1 MRTDDVFNDIDSRT
15 ADRLAKE
22 YPVLRDEQK
31 ERLYAMS
38 KRKFDIKTDNSSIDV
53 SGVEKYRRPKWY
65 KGVSVAAA
73 ALLLVSGIG
82 GSMYYISRN
91 GKAPATEV
99 EESISETTEVTT
111 EALTEEQTNAEEA
124 DAEAIAK
131 ALIDDY
137 REFICYLCDDDLEVD
152 KSDVI
157 TRTITLPDSDVTFDR
172 EFYRVTDSR
181 FPTWADIEKRC
192 YEILDTEPAQRI
204 LEIYTED
211 TEDIMGNPFFCVTED
226 GYYHETGLHDNGID
240 PLSTSEY
247 DMDVHTDENGNI
259 IATIVETELREVH
272 DYPIP
277 ETTFTIVNTEN
288 GWRISDVTE
297 KPLDE
302 ETEDS
307 TDADAIAKE
316 LTGAYRYFEDIL
328 LGNLEVDKSDII
340 TRTLTF
346 PETDSELD
354 LKFYRVTDPRYPTWA
369 DIEKRCYEIFDAEC
383 GQKILEKSLYNS
395 DENINS
401 AFINTTDNGY
411 YIAAETIDR
420 NNETLEWDNYT
431 VKGELDENGNIIAAM
446 TDKRYSASD
455 KITLYYTFTIVKTP
469 NGWRISDVTRKPFDE
484 ENEVSIE
491 AE

>member
-38 KRKFDIKTDNSSIDV
+38 KRKFDIKIDNSSIDV
-53 SGVEKYRRPKWY
+53 SGVEKYRRPKWF

-82 GSMYYISRN
+82 GSMYYISRS
-91 GKAPATEV
+91 GWRASTQIVGTLA
-99 EESISETTEVTT
+99 ETTEVTT
-111 EALTEEQTNAEEA
+111 EAITEEQTEAEEA
-124 DAEAIAK
+124 
-131 ALIDDY
+131 
-137 REFICYLCDDDLEVD
+137 
-152 KSDVI
+152 
-157 TRTITLPDSDVTFDR
+157 
-172 EFYRVTDSR
+172 
-181 FPTWADIEKRC
+181 
-192 YEILDTEPAQRI
+192 
-204 LEIYTED
+204 
-211 TEDIMGNPFFCVTED
+211 
-226 GYYHETGLHDNGID
+226 
-240 PLSTSEY
+240 
-247 DMDVHTDENGNI
+247 
-259 IATIVETELREVH
+259 
-272 DYPIP
+272 
-277 ETTFTIVNTEN
+277 
-288 GWRISDVTE
+288 
-297 KPLDE
+297 
-302 ETEDS
+302 
-307 TDADAIAKE
+307 DADAIAKE

-346 PETDSELD
+346 PETDIELD

-411 YIAAETIDR
+411 YIAAETIDHD
-420 NNETLEWDNYT
+420 NETLEWDNYT
-431 VKGELDENGNIIAAM
+431 VKGELDENGNIIAAL

-455 KITLYYTFTIVKTP
+455 KITLNYTFTIVNTA
-469 NGWRISDVTRKPFDE
+469 NGWRISDVTKKPFDE